1 MKSLL
6 MQTLVAGAI
15 LAASLLPHTFAEE
28 ARPDPS
34 VKATIF
40 LPFDFYGR
48 NREALGLNA
57 DQARE
62 LERLAES
69 IREPAKKLEGERA
82 ARTRALMETMTKSPV
97 DLDVAMTRF
106 QAVLEAE
113 NEAKSLQFRA
123 GIAMRNTLNSEQ
135 LRQLHILAMKDGGAR
150 ASGAAAM
157 LNERIQQLR
166 AELHKR
172 EGGEPGREVMAQL
185 KQIEQTAREGRAG
198 EAKAQL
204 EELLRQLRRQDDPG
218 AQAPAASKESPR

>member
-1 MKSLL
+1 MKFRLIA
-6 MQTLVAGAI
+6 TVAAGLI
-15 LAASLLPHTFAEE
+15 FAARFVPQAFAEE

-48 NREALGLNA
+48 NREGLGLNA

-62 LERLAES
+62 MERLAES
-69 IREPAKKLEGERA
+69 IREPARKLESERA
-82 ARTRALMETMTKSPV
+82 ARTKALMETMAKSPV
-97 DLDVAMTRF
+97 DLELAMARF

-135 LRQLHILAMKDGGAR
+135 LRQLHILATKDGGAR
-150 ASGAAAM
+150 ASGASAM
-157 LNERIQQLR
+157 LTERIQQLR

-172 EGGEPGREVMAQL
+172 GEPPRQVMAQL

-204 EELLRQLRRQDDPG
+204 EELLRQLRQQPDASPE
-218 AQAPAASKESPR
+218 APASPK